1 MKLSKSIKKAA
12 VACLVIA
19 ATFGIAIGRFAAK
32 DDVPADI
39 QQIMDEM
46 TLYEKVCQMMT
57 VYQYRIPD
65 PTGSSTYISATET
78 GSKLQ
83 KALEKYPV
91 GGILYDAGSM
101 KSKAQL
107 KSLLDTAQSYS
118 KYPLLFSVDEEGG
131 RVARIGNTLGY
142 NDGGVLSAMQTY
154 QSQGPS
160 VAKSNAKRLAD
171 NLSYYGFNWDYAPV
185 ADVNSNPKNT
195 VIGTRAYADN
205 FDDAEELIPAAVEGF
220 HAGGVACTLKHFPGH
235 GDTSSD
241 THAGSVYVHK
251 SLKEI
256 RENELRS
263 FQAGIDAGV
272 DSVMIAHIIVDEV
285 GTPSLFSEEL
295 LQGILRDEM
304 GFDGVI
310 VTDGLGMKA
319 MTDVYSTKEIVINGT
334 KAGIDVFLCPSNL
347 DEAITSLVDAVER
360 GEISEQ
366 RIDESVEKILTL
378 KKKVGLI

>member
-39 QQIMDEM
+39 QQIMNEM

-347 DEAITSLVDAVER
+347 NEAITSLVDAVER